1 MDAVFPV
8 VGSAGVLLLIV
19 WSWLARIER
28 RLREQDHKLDLLLRQ
43 AGIDP
48 LRPAEPSDRVR
59 TLALQPSQRIEAI
72 RAYRQETGAD
82 VRAAVAM
89 IDSLKTR

>member
-1 MDAVFPV
+1 MDALFPAV
-8 VGSAGVLLLIV
+8 VPAAVLLVVV
-19 WSWLARIER
+19 WYTLARIEG

-48 LRPAEPSDRVR
+48 RRPGEASDRVK

-72 RAYRQETGAD
+72 RVYREETGAD
-82 VRAAVAM
+82 LRAAMAM
-89 IDSLKTR
+89 IDSLKN